1 MTCKNALKERYKEYV
16 KLNKNLF
23 ASIVVAVIV
32 SAITAQLLA
41 GQEDYLNSSYTLI
54 VDLVVFYST
63 FGALFCVDNRKKYL
77 TESGKIDSA
86 WLKKDL
92 IKIITSV
99 GSGEIVYVAVRW
111 YLQYYLL
118 TINYEPYLASVI
130 THLIAAVIYLFIVNL
145 GVNLM
150 RLFKSGT

>member
-1 MTCKNALKERYKEYV
+1 LNESYKEYV
-16 KLNKNLF
+16 RLNKNLL

-41 GQEDYLNSSYTLI
+41 GQEDYLNSSYTVI

-63 FGALFCVDNRKKYL
+63 FGVLFYIDNRKKYL
-77 TESGKIDSA
+77 TESGKVDSA
-86 WLKKDL
+86 RLKKDL

-145 GVNLM
+145 GVNLT